1 MPIASATESEEEA
14 QRQMLQRFEAFDAT
28 RAQCFVEAERQRL
41 LAGLET
47 GFGSLQQFNNLVA
60 GIFASGTSRS
70 ARNIRTGSIKL
81 WDNGAGTLA
90 PSDSTNGLPRPIQV

>member
-1 MPIASATESEEEA
+1 MLYAESEEEA
-14 QRQMLQRFEAFDAT
+14 QRQMLRRFEAFDAT

-60 GIFASGTSRS
+60 GIFASRS
-70 ARNIRTGSIKL
+70 ARNSRSGSIKL
-81 WDNGAGTLA
+81 WDNRAGTLA